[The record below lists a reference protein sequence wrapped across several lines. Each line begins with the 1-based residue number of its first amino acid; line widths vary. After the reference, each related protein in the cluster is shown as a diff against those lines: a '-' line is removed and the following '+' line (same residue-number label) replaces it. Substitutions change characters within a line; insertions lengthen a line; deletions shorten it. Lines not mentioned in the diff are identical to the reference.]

1 MVVKTNKDHPSAAAT
16 PADQVPSIT
25 AAASQPAMQT
35 PSLPL
40 TAPPAAVFSGALIG
54 GVILGYA
61 VGPLWT
67 IVGTVAGIAVGE
79 FFAYRGSCKERTFS
93 NSLGSAEPVCRFL

>member
-1 MVVKTNKDHPSAAAT
+1 MVVKTDKDHPGAAAT

-25 AAASQPAMQT
+25 AAASQLGT
-35 PSLPL
+35 PPPPFPL
-40 TAPPAAVFSGALIG
+40 AAPPAAVFSGALIG

-61 VGPLWT
+61 VGPMWT

-79 FFAYRGSCKERTFS
+79 FFAYRTTAKSGH
-93 NSLGSAEPVCRFL
+93 SAAR

>member
-1 MVVKTNKDHPSAAAT
+1 MKTDKDHPSAAAT
-16 PADQVPSIT
+16 PASQTPKVT
-25 AAASQPAMQT
+25 ATASQPAMQT

-67 IVGTVAGIAVGE
+67 IAGTVAGIAVGE
-79 FFAYRGSCKERTFS
+79 FFARRTAAKS
-93 NSLGSAEPVCRFL
+93 EHSTAR